1 MTAYESMSTKL
12 LQTGLYGI
20 EQGGAVDCELKA
32 YAVELD
38 RIYTELDVLL
48 REAFVSTAQTYGI
61 SEREK
66 FIGKERTDLTLAR
79 RRELLMLRETRAS
92 GGHGSA
98 DLNQLIEALGVTDY
112 TVTIVQRHCKITITV
127 NDSLTDEQKADFEKQ
142 KSSARRW
149 ALSPAYDDV
158 HF

>member
-1 MTAYESMSTKL
+1 MSSKL

-38 RIYTELDVLL
+38 RIYTEFDVLL
-48 REAFVSTAQTYGI
+48 REAFVPTAQTYGI

-66 FIGKERTDLTLAR
+66 FIGKERSDLTLAR
-79 RRELLMLRETRAS
+79 RRELLMLREMRAS

-127 NDSLTDEQKADFEKQ
+127 NDSLTAEQKADFEKGV
-142 KSSARRW
+142 KSFTPVTFETIFEYNA
-149 ALSPAYDDV
+149 
-158 HF
+158 

>member
-92 GGHGSA
+92 GGHG
-98 DLNQLIEALGVTDY
+98 LL
-112 TVTIVQRHCKITITV
+112 
-127 NDSLTDEQKADFEKQ
+127 
-142 KSSARRW
+142 RRW
-149 ALSPAYDDV
+149 VLRTTW
-158 HF
+158 

>member
-1 MTAYESMSTKL
+1 MSSKL

-48 REAFVSTAQTYGI
+48 REAFVPTAQTYGI

-66 FIGKERTDLTLAR
+66 FIGKERSDLTLAR

-127 NDSLTDEQKADFEKQ
+127 NDSLTAEQKADFEKGV
-142 KSSARRW
+142 KSFTPVTFETIFEYNA
-149 ALSPAYDDV
+149 
-158 HF
+158 

>member
-1 MTAYESMSTKL
+1 MTAYESMSSKL

-48 REAFVSTAQTYGI
+48 REAFVPTAQTYGI

-112 TVTIVQRHCKITITV
+112 LVTIVQRHCKITITV
-127 NDSLTDEQKADFEKQ
+127 NDSLTAEQKADFEKSV
-142 KSSARRW
+142 KAFTPVTFETIFEYN
-149 ALSPAYDDV
+149 A
-158 HF
+158 

>member
-48 REAFVSTAQTYGI
+48 REAFVPTAQTYGI
-61 SEREK
+61 SGREK

-127 NDSLTDEQKADFEKQ
+127 NDSLTAEQKADFEKGV
-142 KSSARRW
+142 KSFTPVTFETIFEYNA
-149 ALSPAYDDV
+149 
-158 HF
+158 

>member
-1 MTAYESMSTKL
+1 MSSKL

-20 EQGGAVDCELKA
+20 ELGGAVDCELKA

-38 RIYTELDVLL
+38 RIYTEFDVLL
-48 REAFVSTAQTYGI
+48 REAFVPTAQTYGI

-66 FIGKERTDLTLAR
+66 FIGKERSDLTLAR

-127 NDSLTDEQKADFEKQ
+127 NDSLTAEQKADFEKGV
-142 KSSARRW
+142 KSFT
-149 ALSPAYDDV
+149 PVTFETIFEYNT
-158 HF
+158 

>member
-1 MTAYESMSTKL
+1 MSSKL

-38 RIYTELDVLL
+38 RIYTEFDVLL

-66 FIGKERTDLTLAR
+66 FIGKERSDLTLAR
-79 RRELLMLRETRAS
+79 RRELLMLREMRAS

-127 NDSLTDEQKADFEKQ
+127 NDSLTAEQKADFEKGV
-142 KSSARRW
+142 KSFTPVTFETIFEYNA
-149 ALSPAYDDV
+149 
-158 HF
+158 

>member
-1 MTAYESMSTKL
+1 MSTKL

-48 REAFVSTAQTYGI
+48 REAFVPTAQTYGI
-61 SEREK
+61 SGREK
-66 FIGKERTDLTLAR
+66 FIGKERSDLTLAR

-127 NDSLTDEQKADFEKQ
+127 NDSLTAEQKADFEKGV
-142 KSSARRW
+142 KSFTPVTFETIFEYNA
-149 ALSPAYDDV
+149 
-158 HF
+158 